1 MLMRADKPDEDDAG
15 VVMDFH
21 NETVV
26 VAFNVEDDAIVGEN
40 ISGGILDFDLVEIFP
55 VSPPILGIRKAPERE
70 MRLLPQE
77 PRSKTVC
84 SAEAIQLSF
93 AFFDR
98 AHWRWGLSFA
108 QNGRRLGAGCTRR
121 FIQPGHDP

>member
-55 VSPPILGIRKAPERE
+55 VSDVRLMKPGAQCFLGRAMLLPESAELLAGDNVHSMRLRAKIIVPILG
-70 MRLLPQE
+70 
-77 PRSKTVC
+77 TV
-84 SAEAIQLSF
+84 SI
-93 AFFDR
+93 
-98 AHWRWGLSFA
+98 
-108 QNGRRLGAGCTRR
+108 
-121 FIQPGHDP
+121 